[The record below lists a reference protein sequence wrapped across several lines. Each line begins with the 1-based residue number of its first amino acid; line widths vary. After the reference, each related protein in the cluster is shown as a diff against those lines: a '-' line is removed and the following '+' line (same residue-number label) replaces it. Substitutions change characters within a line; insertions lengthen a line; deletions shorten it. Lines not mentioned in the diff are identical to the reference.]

1 MLVTSKVKITED
13 EYNKLLKCS
22 KEEVRNYIADIAE
35 KRMWYPAGY
44 GFYAP
49 MFFKQ
54 ADEYFVSWEHYDSCD

>member
-1 MLVTSKVKITED
+1 MIVTSKVKITEE
-13 EYNKLLKCS
+13 EYNNLLQCS
-22 KEEVRNYIADIAE
+22 KEEVSDYIVNIAT
-35 KRMWYPAGY
+35 KRMWYPNAY